1 MDKRFEKDKNLRE
14 ILSILGDAMTHAEE
28 VILKAENEQLKAQ
41 AKRLR
46 DMIES
51 LELRIASK
59 DEQIARL
66 KKKRLPR

>member
-1 MDKRFEKDKNLRE
+1 
-14 ILSILGDAMTHAEE
+14 MTHAEE
-28 VILKAENEQLKAQ
+28 VILRAENEQLKAQ